1 MKAIGKMIKTKEKGL
16 SIKKK
21 VINIKGNG
29 KKIKERDAGQLIM

>member
-1 MKAIGKMIKTKEKGL
+1 MMAIGKMIKPMDKGHSL
-16 SIKKK
+16 TST